1 MQPFLQ
7 AQKSR
12 RHTRFGSV
20 AAQATPT
27 SSDLPAITA
36 IWLTVKGSRREY
48 PIYQNNAWVG
58 TPLNLKKGMEVTIN
72 YDTTGTERSRG
83 FLYATFS
90 EKRMLRNQYGDRM
103 PGNPV
108 GNVREYLFI
117 RAISPEHQRFFR
129 GSVDLVVPEDANNL
143 TFYLTKNLPIDVYAD
158 YIYDQKEINMLKTPG
173 IVAPLPPNPIRS
185 PGLGA
190 PTTFNKNGNTND
202 VVGSRSEHY
211 DLWDGKLSNHRWSK
225 HGYTG
230 GQLSLESGQKFD
242 GPDYTVP
249 GDPWRTIRSSLYQW
263 RDGKYKEFGGK
274 QLKGWD
280 AVRINAEIP
289 AGTPMCIVFKAWW
302 HDRESP
308 LYHPEWHKYEGK
320 WNEWDV
326 WVGPVPTPAYGTGT
340 KGPKYYKTHKTS
352 GDININLTRGN
363 NIHKTKLDPDRF
375 VNPDGSPF
383 TDPRGRHSKGP
394 HDIRSYAFKVEW
406 WDYNK
411 GEWTKPQVHPPH
423 GVTLS
428 NGKGEF
434 IFRLP
439 RQIGLDNPELADDP
453 QWSLEHTWDSY
464 PVLNRQGS
472 TNKYAVKRGVIGR
485 MQVTDP
491 ETGKKKYPEVEH
503 LGRKLTAT
511 DSIPFHMMFGRGHEV
526 FVDNNAYFRVADPK
540 SFAYVNNPA
549 FSNVYW
555 KEGEFSP
562 GSTMIVIGQGLNR
575 VFDIALTTKKNDD
588 AWKLSSE
595 LYDIDRSDENLAGTQ
610 RGDMLKVSRVITAD
624 VLLDSA
630 KSAGESEVKEAWKN
644 VFGVEL
650 AASWF
655 DIVGTG
661 GKLPDGTQL
670 TPLKNQSPSR
680 STHYRLEAS
689 GEVYEFPYSI
699 AIIKIPKTWVGPVLD
714 FEIDA
719 NGEPYLTSKSL
730 KTGTKTYLTTKTAY
744 LQTIEQEMNLD
755 EEIQYQLDMLA
766 KGLKPSEVL
775 VANDTDND
783 AIINT
788 AAVVDQDRKDNV
800 EDSKPPKKK
809 GLFSGLFD
817 LWPFGKKGTLV
828 SDSVIRRNTLIP
840 VGKTQR
846 ISGLG
851 SAPIFED
858 VTNKYSA
865 DHITN
870 LGGGPSHRLP
880 SPPGVQYDNFDEI
893 EEVYVMNGK
902 PTNPSL
908 GWFAGVIP
916 ESNEEIRPAPVE
928 RLQVGNMGTM
938 YSRATGRGNPMEVTL
953 INGVSRPFRQGDR
966 RRMG

>member
-7 AQKSR
+7 AQKTR
-12 RHTRFGSV
+12 KHTRFGSV
-20 AAQATPT
+20 AAQATQASP
-27 SSDLPAITA
+27 DLPAITA

-48 PIYQNNAWVG
+48 PIYQNNAWAG

-117 RAISPEHQRFFR
+117 RAIAPEHNRFFR
-129 GSVDLVVPEDANNL
+129 GSVNLVVPEDANNL

-158 YIYDQKEINMLKTPG
+158 YIYEKSDINILKTPG
-173 IVAPLPPNPIRS
+173 IVAPLPHNPIRS

-190 PTTFNKNGNTND
+190 PTSFNKNGNAD
-202 VVGSRSEHY
+202 KVVGSRSENY
-211 DLWDGKLSNHRWSK
+211 ELWDGRLSNHRWSK

-230 GQLSLESGQKFD
+230 GQLALESGQKFD
-242 GPDYTVP
+242 GPTYTAP
-249 GDPWRTIRSSLYQW
+249 GDPWRTIRSSLYIW
-263 RDGKYKEFGGK
+263 RDGTYQEFGGK

-280 AVRINAEIP
+280 AVRKNAELP
-289 AGTPMCIVFKAWW
+289 AGVPLCLVFKAWY
-302 HDRESP
+302 HDRDTGLSR
-308 LYHPEWHKYEGK
+308 PEWHKYEGT

-326 WVGPVPTPAYGTGT
+326 WIGDIPEAAYDTGK
-340 KGPKYYKTHKTS
+340 KGPKNYDVWPPGS
-352 GDININLTRGN
+352 DIDINITRGWRIDKN
-363 NIHKTKLDPDRF
+363 QMDGSKF
-375 VNPDGSPF
+375 VNPDGSPY
-383 TDPRGRHSKGP
+383 TKTRGNHSKGP
-394 HDIRSYAFKVEW
+394 TDVRNYAFKVEW
-406 WDYNK
+406 WDYKK
-411 GEWTKPQVHPPH
+411 GKWTEPQVHPPH

-439 RQIGLDNPELADDP
+439 RQLGMDSPDLTKDP
-453 QWSLEHTWDSY
+453 QYALDKTYDSY
-464 PVLNRQGS
+464 PILSKDGS
-472 TNKYAVKRGVIGR
+472 SGKYIVKSGVIGR
-485 MQVTDP
+485 TRVADP
-491 ETGKKKYPEVEH
+491 NTGKLSYPEVTHE
-503 LGRKLTAT
+503 GAKLTAT
-511 DSIPFHMMFGRGHEV
+511 ESIEFYTCFGRGYQV
-526 FVDNNAYFRVADPK
+526 IAGSDSRFAVADPK
-540 SFAYVNNPA
+540 TYAYVNNPA
-549 FSNVYW
+549 FNNVYW

-575 VFDIALTTKKNDD
+575 VFDIALTTKKDDD
-588 AWKLSSE
+588 AWDISRE
-595 LYDIDRSDENLAGTQ
+595 LYDVDRSVEELAGTH

-624 VLLDSA
+624 LLLDSA
-630 KSAGESEVKEAWKN
+630 KSAGESEVKAAWKN

-650 AASWF
+650 SASWF

-670 TPLKNQSPSR
+670 TPLKNQSPTKP
-680 STHYRLEAS
+680 THYAVSAS
-689 GEVYEFPYSI
+689 GQTFEFPYSI
-699 AIIKIPKTWVGPVLD
+699 AIVKIPKTWVGPVLD
-714 FEIDA
+714 FEVDA

-730 KTGTKTYLTTKTAY
+730 KKGTKTYLTTKTAF

-766 KGLKPSEVL
+766 KGLTPSEVI
-775 VANDTDND
+775 VANDTDHD
-783 AIINT
+783 AINNT

-828 SDSVIRRNTLIP
+828 SDSAIRRNTLLP

-858 VTNKYSA
+858 VTSKYSA
-865 DHITN
+865 DHISS
-870 LGGGPSHRLP
+870 LGGGPSHKLP
-880 SPPGVQYDNFDEI
+880 SPPGVKYDNFDEI

-908 GWFAGVIP
+908 GWFAGVMP
-916 ESNEEIRPAPVE
+916 ESDEVIRPAPVE
-928 RLQVGNMGTM
+928 RLQFGDMGTM